1 MGTVVFP
8 DAQWKVFLTAS
19 AQERAGRRYK
29 QLKQKGLQVKLSDLL
44 SEIEARDR
52 RDAARAVAPLKAAPD
67 AVLVDSTG
75 VPIEP
80 VVERVLSVVRA

>member
-44 SEIEARDR
+44 NEIEARDR

-75 VPIEP
+75 VPIEQ

>member
-1 MGTVVFP
+1 
-8 DAQWKVFLTAS
+8 
-19 AQERAGRRYK
+19 
-29 QLKQKGLQVKLSDLL
+29 LKQKGLHVKLSDLL

-75 VPIEP
+75 VPIEQ